1 MSRRVGEGY
10 IKDNSLLLSQLAP
23 ACRACLGIVPV
34 LPNFGEREQ
43 PLLVFTDDRAE
54 GISSPVHEC
63 RLQDQWSPVESSQA
77 PCKDLVLPVL
87 GAAGGE
93 SFCC

>member
-1 MSRRVGEGY
+1 MSHRVGEGY
-10 IKDNSLLLSQLAP
+10 IKDNALLLPQLAL

-34 LPNFGEREQ
+34 LPNSGEREQ

-54 GISSPVHEC
+54 GISSSVREC
-63 RLQDQWSPVESSQA
+63 RPQDQWSPAESSQA
-77 PCKDLVLPVL
+77 PCDDLVLPVL

>member
-10 IKDNSLLLSQLAP
+10 IKGSALLLPQLAL

-34 LPNFGEREQ
+34 LPNSGEREQ
-43 PLLVFTDDRAE
+43 PLLAFTDDRAE
-54 GISSPVHEC
+54 GISSPAREC
-63 RLQDQWSPVESSQA
+63 RPQDQWSRAESSQA
-77 PCKDLVLPVL
+77 PCNGLVLPVL
-87 GAAGGE
+87 GAAAGE